1 MIKFTVTRNGQEADI
16 RFPCTEKD
24 IRRVQTELDIP
35 YERDTCVK
43 ILAVDSDIEEFFVLK
58 GKSADLDFLNLL
70 GRLMYGMDEH
80 EYRQFRMGLYHE
92 KASDLKDII
101 NITQS
106 VNRYS
111 IITDDLY
118 ESGLDHEMDLR
129 GGIPTSEV
137 NVTDYSKVAKELID
151 SGKCEE
157 TPYGKLYVNE
167 EIPIDKFFDGRHMPP
182 YFDRDF
188 QIACFLESGS
198 DRDFLMLPCTDAE
211 LQRSAMRLGAGS
223 PHDPGV
229 KVVDFND
236 HNSDLVAR
244 LIKHADIWSLNGYAA
259 LVDGFDAD
267 EKDKFMAVLSYADR
281 SYKEVGG
288 LGTLSAAVKI
298 GGVLDVFTWYPNV
311 MGDRELG
318 ATILEERE
326 IPEDLWDYFDVE
338 RCGGDF
344 RADENGDY
352 SSDGYVGIDDSRVL
366 RNAMSQ
372 NQGMG
377 GIQ

>member
-1 MIKFTVTRNGQEADI
+1 MSN
-16 RFPCTEKD
+16 PC
-24 IRRVQTELDIP
+24 Q
-35 YERDTCVK
+35 
-43 ILAVDSDIEEFFVLK
+43 
-58 GKSADLDFLNLL
+58 
-70 GRLMYGMDEH
+70 
-80 EYRQFRMGLYHE
+80 
-92 KASDLKDII
+92 
-101 NITQS
+101 
-106 VNRYS
+106 
-111 IITDDLY
+111 
-118 ESGLDHEMDLR
+118 
-129 GGIPTSEV
+129 
-137 NVTDYSKVAKELID
+137 
-151 SGKCEE
+151 
-157 TPYGKLYVNE
+157 
-167 EIPIDKFFDGRHMPP
+167 
-182 YFDRDF
+182 
-188 QIACFLESGS
+188 S